1 MGGQSCFWV
10 VIGEPLYLLELLLF
24 VPLERGF
31 EGGLGDGS

>member
-1 MGGQSCFWV
+1 M

-31 EGGLGDGS
+31 EGGLGWVLGA